1 MAIYKCKVCGFVYDE
16 EKEGRPVSQLDAC
29 PVCRQPVS
37 NLLPV
42 SDGMD
47 CVGRCDAADGAAD
60 GAGIAADLSYDPATV
75 RHDPS
80 ARYMEEIH
88 EMAVTGKTIGG
99 AMSTKMPVPNWDDIL
114 LLGSQLNPAPLNDG
128 DPVDTRTV
136 IGKHAKKPMVLES
149 PIYISHMSFG
159 ALSREVKVAL
169 AKGSAMAKTAMCSGE
184 GGILPEEKE
193 SSYKYIFEYIP
204 NKYSVTDENLRSSD
218 AIEIKIG
225 QGTKPGMGGHLPGE
239 KVTAE
244 IAAIRGKKQ
253 GEDIQSPSK
262 FPEINSKED
271 LRAMVSMLRER
282 SEGRPIGI
290 KIAAGN
296 IERDLEHCVFAG
308 PDFITIDGRGGAT
321 GSSPLFLREA
331 TTIPTVYALARARKY
346 LDAVHA
352 DIDLVIT
359 GGLRVSA
366 DFAKALAMGAD
377 AIAVASAPLIAAA
390 CQQYRICGTGSCP
403 VGVATQDP
411 ELRKRLQVD
420 VAAQRVANYLNVS
433 TEELRT
439 FARVT
444 GNTSVHGLSMKNL
457 VTLSSDMAA
466 YTGIR
471 HAGQPC
477 EEYNITPAEE
487 IGRADFE
494 KKENIKE
501 ERTMKKYKCKICGEV
516 FEVKDGETP
525 VCPLC
530 KATGDKLE
538 LIEEA
543 PANKYAGTQTEK
555 NLHAAFDGE
564 SGARNKYTYFAS
576 VAKKEGYEQI
586 AALFLKT
593 AENEKEHAK
602 MWFKELNGIGDTAAN
617 LAAAAAGENYEWTDM
632 YEGFAKTAEE
642 EGFPELAA
650 KFRMVAAIE
659 KHHEE
664 RYRALLKNV
673 ETAAVFEKS
682 EVKIWECRNCGHL
695 VVGTKAPEV
704 CPVCAH
710 PQSYFEVHAENY

>member
-1 MAIYKCKVCGFVYDE
+1 MAIYKCRICGAVYDE
-16 EKEGRPVSQLDAC
+16 EKEGKPISELTGC
-29 PVCRQPVS
+29 PICKQPIS
-37 NLLPV
+37 NLLPI
-42 SDGMD
+42 SDE
-47 CVGRCDAADGAAD
+47 AQAPAPKSYAGALD
-60 GAGIAADLSYDPATV
+60 YDSSTA
-75 RHDPS
+75 RHDPT
-80 ARYMEEIH
+80 ARYMAEIH

-99 AMSTKMPVPNWDDIL
+99 AMSTKMPMPNWDDIL
-114 LLGSQLNPAPLNDG
+114 LLGAQLNPPPLDDG
-128 DPVDTRTV
+128 EAVDTVTV
-136 IGKHAKKPMVLES
+136 IGKRAKKPMVLQS

-159 ALSREVKVAL
+159 ALSREVKIAL

-193 SSYKYIFEYIP
+193 AAYKYIFEYIP
-204 NKYSVTDENLRSSD
+204 NQYSVTDENLRTSD

-262 FPEINSKED
+262 FPNLNTKED
-271 LRAMVSMLRER
+271 LRDMVDMLRQR
-282 SEGRPIGI
+282 SDGRPIGI

-296 IERDLEHCVFAG
+296 IEQDLEYCVFAQ

-331 TTIPTVYALARARKY
+331 TTVPTVYALARARKY
-346 LDAVHA
+346 LDEVHS
-352 DIDLVIT
+352 DISLVIT

-377 AIAVASAPLIAAA
+377 AVAIASAGLIAAA
-390 CQQYRICGTGSCP
+390 CQQYRICGSGNCP

-411 ELRKRLQVD
+411 ELRKRLHTD
-420 VAAQRVANYLNVS
+420 AAAQRVANFLNVS
-433 TEELRT
+433 RAELQT

-444 GNTSVHGLSMKNL
+444 GNRSVHGLSMENL
-457 VTLSSDMAA
+457 ITTDREIAE

-471 HAGQPC
+471 HAGQARVPQNTN
-477 EEYNITPAEE
+477 ETT
-487 IGRADFE
+487 
-494 KKENIKE
+494 NIKNTE
-501 ERTMKKYKCKICGEV
+501 EKTMKYQCKLCGEI

-525 VCPLC
+525 VCPRC
-530 KATGDKLE
+530 GATGDNLVPLAKE
-538 LIEEA
+538 SK
-543 PANKYAGTQTEK
+543 NKYAGTQTEK

-564 SGARNKYTYFAS
+564 SGARNKYTYFAA
-576 VAKKEGYEQI
+576 VAQKEGYEQI

-593 AENEKEHAK
+593 AENEREHAK
-602 MWFKELNGIGDTAAN
+602 MWFRELDGIGDTAAN
-617 LAAAAAGENYEWTDM
+617 LAAAADGENYEWTDM
-632 YEGFAKTAEE
+632 YDGFAKTAEE

-650 KFRMVAAIE
+650 KFRMVGAIE

-682 EVKIWECRNCGHL
+682 EVKIWECRNCGHI
-695 VVGTKAPEV
+695 VVGTKAPEI
-704 CPVCAH
+704 CPVCAY
-710 PQSYFEVHAENY
+710 PQSYFEVSEANY